1 MDIKIILEIAEN
13 VSKRSNKDLID
24 AATILSK
31 EFEDTKTLM
40 IQLSHHLD
48 NVENSYYQISEEV
61 KKRKGITDV

>member
-13 VSKRSNKDLID
+13 ASKRSNKDLIE
-24 AATILSK
+24 AATILTK
-31 EFEDTKTLM
+31 EFEDTKSLM

>member
-13 VSKRSNKDLID
+13 VSKRSNKDLIE
-24 AATILSK
+24 AATILTK

>member
-13 VSKRSNKDLID
+13 ASKRSNKDLIE

>member
-1 MDIKIILEIAEN
+1 MDIKLILEIAEN
-13 VSKRSNKDLID
+13 ASKRSNKDLIE
-24 AATILSK
+24 AATILTK

-61 KKRKGITDV
+61 KKRKGVTDV

>member
-13 VSKRSNKDLID
+13 VSKRSNKDLIE
-24 AATILSK
+24 AATILTK

-48 NVENSYYQISEEV
+48 NVEKSYYQISEEV

>member
-1 MDIKIILEIAEN
+1 MDIKVILEIAEN
-13 VSKRSNKDLID
+13 ASKRSNKDLIE
-24 AATILSK
+24 AATILTK

>member
-13 VSKRSNKDLID
+13 ASKRSNKDLIE

-40 IQLSHHLD
+40 IQLSQHLD

>member
-13 VSKRSNKDLID
+13 ASKRSNKDLIE

-40 IQLSHHLD
+40 IQLSHNLD

>member
-13 VSKRSNKDLID
+13 ASKRSNKDLIE
-24 AATILSK
+24 AATILTK

>member
-13 VSKRSNKDLID
+13 VSKRSNKDLIE